1 MVVIQLGDTEPTAVL
16 GERKG
21 RRNEGLT
28 HGGGGRVEGSVQ
40 WREYS
45 QGWGVREGGNRCAE
59 SKRRDREAQRCA
71 QAKGEGDR
79 ERGRSQA
86 APSPEG

>member
-1 MVVIQLGDTEPTAVL
+1 MKGSHMAV
-16 GERKG
+16 GVG
-21 RRNEGLT
+21 W
-28 HGGGGRVEGSVQ
+28 RVQSS
-40 WREYS
+40 RES
-45 QGWGVREGGNRCAE
+45 IPRDGGVREGGNRCAE

>member
-45 QGWGVREGGNRCAE
+45 QGWGGGSEKEVTGVLSPRGE
-59 SKRRDREAQRCA
+59 IGKLRGVPKPRG
-71 QAKGEGDR
+71 KGT
-79 ERGRSQA
+79 
-86 APSPEG
+86 

>member
-1 MVVIQLGDTEPTAVL
+1 MKGSHMAVEVGWRVQSS
-16 GERKG
+16 GESIPRD
-21 RRNEGLT
+21 
-28 HGGGGRVEGSVQ
+28 GGSEKEVT
-40 WREYS
+40 
-45 QGWGVREGGNRCAE
+45 GVLSPRG
-59 SKRRDREAQRCA
+59 RDREAQRCA